1 MWESETH
8 MANLPEEKIEEI
20 RQLINTARQIM
31 KQSPGNHPPGFM
43 FRVKQWLGDNN
54 VMLMDWDA
62 RGMHMHFICICWQQ
76 DPPGTLPNDD
86 TKLKRWAH
94 NHPEWDRLKSQIFNE
109 DPRQSSWK
117 LVDDL
122 WIQEAV
128 LKEFIRQSEYRL
140 TRKKAANK
148 RWNKSISNAYAYPHG
163 EQKLYSDAP
172 IMHPS
177 VQCVDNI
184 LFPSE
189 KGVHGT
195 PSTPGDVKLTGSS
208 TPSEVKPVG
217 SSDRHDVKPAEC
229 EQDSRKRGR
238 THPRLEIFMEEYQ
251 LATGREYIVGNY
263 REEGGAAK
271 NTVAKIPSDEV
282 FRIAVKAYLKC
293 KENGIREK
301 GYPFLLF
308 IRELNRWVKKGEE
321 SINAGKRDKYA
332 DVCE

>member
-1 MWESETH
+1 
-8 MANLPEEKIEEI
+8 
-20 RQLINTARQIM
+20 M

-86 TKLKRWAH
+86 QKLKRWAH
-94 NHPEWDRLKSQIFNE
+94 NHPEWNRLKSQIFNE
-109 DPRQSSWK
+109 DSRQSSWK

-122 WIQEAV
+122 WVQEAV

-140 TRKKAANK
+140 TRKRAANK
-148 RWNKSISNAYAYPHG
+148 RWGKSTSNAYAYPHG
-163 EQKLYSDAP
+163 VQKSYSDVP

-184 LFPSE
+184 PFPSE

-195 PSTPGDVKLTGSS
+195 TSTPGDVKPTGSS

-217 SSDRHDVKPAEC
+217 SSVRHDVKSAGN
-229 EQDSRKRGR
+229 EQDSRKKSR
-238 THPRLEIFMEEYQ
+238 THPRLEIFTEEYQ
-251 LATGREYIVGNY
+251 LAIGREYIVGNY

-271 NTVAKIPSDEV
+271 NTVAKIQSDDV
-282 FRIAVKAYLKC
+282 FRGAVKAYLRC

-308 IRELNRWVKKGEE
+308 IRELNRWAKKGEL